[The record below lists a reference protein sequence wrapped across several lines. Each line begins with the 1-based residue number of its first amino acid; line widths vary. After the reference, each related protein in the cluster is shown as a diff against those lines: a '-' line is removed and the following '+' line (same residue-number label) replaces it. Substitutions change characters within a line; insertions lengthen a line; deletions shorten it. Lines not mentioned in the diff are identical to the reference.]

1 MKTVEQNIQELWK
14 ITKGLTY
21 TEGEKKREGSRRN
34 IDW

>member
-1 MKTVEQNIQELWK
+1 MEQNIQELWK

-21 TEGEKKREGSRRN
+21 AEGEKKEREREGSRRN